1 MSYENTAGL
10 GVNNHYGPR
19 ASAATA
25 GGNAGNDIKRTSAY
39 TIEDGFEVTG
49 YVPANAI
56 ITGYHTFDLTGAV
69 TAATVGGVSVTGAST
84 TAVFASGELVVTG
97 ITAGKVLVEYL
108 LLGDNAV

>member
-39 TIEDGFEVTG
+39 TIEDGFVVTG
-49 YVPANAI
+49 YVPANALV
-56 ITGYHTFDLTGAV
+56 TGYYTFDLTGTV
-69 TAATVGGVSVTGAST
+69 TAATVGGVDVTGAST
-84 TAVFASGELVVTG
+84 TAVEASGVLAVTG
-97 ITAGKVLVEYL
+97 ITAGKVLVEYI
-108 LLGDNAV
+108 LLGDSVV